1 MVRMVEQVM
10 SMRGWRVKDR
20 DRASGRHM
28 PRRSASVLL
37 ALMLALV
44 LASCA
49 PSSSASDTPKG
60 NAASLAIA
68 TWQSSKPFDPAEG
81 APLPTN
87 RIVAVY
93 GIVGGVTFNGPAS
106 NLDLL
111 NSYLP
116 QLQDLGN
123 QYAKLDPTHPVKL
136 GLDLVVNVIQ
146 PCYSFPKFCASW
158 ADDATLQA
166 YVDYCQKHNLLLFFD
181 LQLGVQPVADA
192 VNSNLMKYLSKYSFV
207 ELALDTEFHFPNT
220 PQGYAMA
227 QGYPCC
233 LGWMD
238 ATEINWTIDTLAN
251 ISLQN
256 HLPRKVLVIHQWNY
270 AVLTNK
276 NKIKLNPDVSIVLQ
290 SDGFGATS
298 DKLFDY
304 QVFVQKAMIQYGGY
318 KLFFQYPGA
327 GAGDN
332 PLQTPAQVMQV
343 YPQPLFIS
351 YE

>member
-1 MVRMVEQVM
+1 MV
-10 SMRGWRVKDR
+10 SMRVKR
-20 DRASGRHM
+20 SGTQ
-28 PRRSASVLL
+28 PSRRWLARISASVL
-37 ALMLALV
+37 AMLTMVLV
-44 LASCA
+44 LTSCGPAAPVAS
-49 PSSSASDTPKG
+49 TPPG
-60 NAASLAIA
+60 NGASLAIT
-68 TWQSSKPFDPAEG
+68 TWQSSKPFDPSVD
-81 APLPTN
+81 APLPTY
-87 RIVAVY
+87 RIVAAY

-116 QLQDLGN
+116 QLQDLGK
-123 QYAKLDPTHPVKL
+123 QYAALDPTHPVKL
-136 GLDLVVNVIQ
+136 GIDLVINVIQ
-146 PCYSFPKFCASW
+146 PCYAFPKYCASW

-166 YVDYCQKHNLLLFFD
+166 YIDFCQKHDLLLFFD
-181 LQLGVQPVADA
+181 LQLGVQSVTDA
-192 VNSNLMKYLSKYSFV
+192 VNTYLLKYLTKYSFV

-238 ATEINWTIDTLAN
+238 ATEINWTINKLAE

-256 HLPRKVLVIHQWNY
+256 HLPRKVLIVHQWNA

-276 NKIKLNPDVSIVLQ
+276 DKITINPDVSVVLQ
-290 SDGFGATS
+290 SDGFGSTS

-304 QVFVQKAMIQYGGY
+304 QVFVQQHMVQYGGY

-332 PLQTPAQVMQV
+332 PLQTPEQVMAIF
-343 YPQPLFIS
+343 PQPLFIS